1 MHHVAAL
8 IQAGPGDGGERRHR
22 AGRGRAAGGQGGQGS
37 DDDDDDNG
45 DDDDGDDDGDQVV
58 LVART
63 RAALDTLAAQIEGE
77 GGEAAV
83 ECCDMASTE
92 QVRPH
97 TVILS

>member
-1 MHHVAAL
+1 M
-8 IQAGPGDGGERRHR
+8 
-22 AGRGRAAGGQGGQGS
+22 
-37 DDDDDDNG
+37 
-45 DDDDGDDDGDQVV
+45 V

-83 ECCDMASTE
+83 ECCDMANTE

-97 TVILS
+97 TESYHRDNVTTRAANKRSR

>member
-1 MHHVAAL
+1 M
-8 IQAGPGDGGERRHR
+8 
-22 AGRGRAAGGQGGQGS
+22 
-37 DDDDDDNG
+37 
-45 DDDDGDDDGDQVV
+45 V

-83 ECCDMASTE
+83 ECCDMANTE

-97 TVILS
+97 TESYYRDNVN